1 MHTHNFVNKGELMND
16 EIKNFRLC
24 VIDVSLSTKIDD
36 QNSWFVYFGAS
47 TYMSYNKHWFEN
59 IQENNNGTNIYL
71 GDDHLH
77 EINNMVRYQ

>member
-1 MHTHNFVNKGELMND
+1 MND

-24 VIDVSLSTKIDD
+24 VIHVSLSTKMDD

-59 IQENNNGTNIYL
+59 IQETNSDTNIYL
-71 GDDHLH
+71 GDDCLH
-77 EINNMVRYQ
+77 EINKMVRYQ